1 MEIYDKINISNWNE
15 AEIQNKLDLLPI
27 FFKNKILKYSTL
39 IKKQQRIQ
47 ALELLQIAFSEQKLE
62 QNIFNLDA
70 IQYSEKGKPF
80 INNQVDFSF
89 AYSENIVLVGLI
101 HKGKIGVDVEKCKP
115 INLIDY
121 KDFFTKLEWKNIMNA
136 DNKDKLFYH
145 FWTRKEAVTKA
156 LGEGMLMD
164 FNSFEVIESEIKI
177 HNETLYLS
185 TEWNLDYCISV
196 VINKNA
202 SN

>member
-145 FWTRKEAVTKA
+145 PYRIA
-156 LGEGMLMD
+156 
-164 FNSFEVIESEIKI
+164 
-177 HNETLYLS
+177 
-185 TEWNLDYCISV
+185 
-196 VINKNA
+196 
-202 SN
+202 